1 MKIGRVKVTTVRAVN
16 QDVDSV
22 VQAACHRQRSVQNG
36 VNVPQPSAGMHS
48 AEESVHRWR
57 LKLASFQHLSQA
69 ATHHVDV
76 LDTAKLELDVL
87 VKVLVLVALA
97 SRPIRH
103 GVDLNKTI
111 DLVHTFISHFTPHH
125 LHNCIIH
132 ALRSLWMILKETGLK
147 YLNLK
152 SFTEASDVTQQVRPR
167 EVNWPDFLLRDKH
180 KCSFSLKL

>member
-1 MKIGRVKVTTVRAVN
+1 MKIGRVKSWTTVRAVN

-69 ATHHVDV
+69 AAHHVDV
-76 LDTAKLELDVL
+76 LDTAKLELYVL

-103 GVDLNKTI
+103 GVNLNKTI
-111 DLVHTFISHFTPHH
+111 DLFHTFLISRYIT
-125 LHNCIIH
+125 C
-132 ALRSLWMILKETGLK
+132 MIASFVLSQIAWLIQFWRKLVESARFLLNVLK
-147 YLNLK
+147 YLN
-152 SFTEASDVTQQVRPR
+152 
-167 EVNWPDFLLRDKH
+167 
-180 KCSFSLKL
+180 